1 METGTVSAVLP
12 DPVATDSSS
21 PARVRDEVVLT
32 GGRRALF
39 VALTVVLLIAVGAF
53 TVYWANI
60 PRAAEHPVLYALASV
75 GLFYL
80 IGVWLVPWLA
90 VERMRRPVHMEPA
103 AGWRVAVMTTFTPP
117 TESVEM
123 LEQTLT
129 ALVALE
135 YPHDTWVLD
144 EGDLPE
150 VRALCARLG
159 VHHFSRLG
167 RPEYQ
172 TPGGR
177 FARRTK
183 FGNINSWLADPATAE
198 YDLLAAFDPDHV
210 PERDYLQRTLGYF
223 SDPEVGYVQAAQF
236 YYNQDASFVARG
248 AAEESYDFY
257 SSGQMANH
265 AFGEPAVVG
274 SHTVHRLA
282 ALRAFG
288 GVPSHEAEDLYLAL
302 LYRWARW
309 RGVYVPEV
317 LAMGTTPVDWR
328 AYLRQQR
335 RWARSLL
342 DLKLRVLPKVAPRM
356 TLTERALGFLHGTFF
371 LRPLVFLVWYP
382 MLVYMLVADVQ
393 PTFYTRH
400 TIYAVFALAMVF
412 FLVDRFRQLYYLD
425 RKGEGGVH
433 WRSLVLLYAKWPY
446 FAHALWQAVRG
457 WNGTITVTPK
467 VEKPSLR
474 GNVAAPHLTLALVL
488 GVALGIRIVLHGVPR
503 PALLGSAIGFIV
515 CSALLAC
522 TELLAFPPPF
532 EHGRYAR
539 SRADLRERL
548 RG

>member
-1 METGTVSAVLP
+1 VSAVLP
-12 DPVATDSSS
+12 DPVAAAS
-21 PARVRDEVVLT
+21 PAAARVRDEVVLT
-32 GGRRALF
+32 GGRRSVF
-39 VALTVVLLIAVGAF
+39 VALTAVLLVSVGAF
-53 TVYWANI
+53 TVYWAHI

-75 GLFYL
+75 GVFYL

-90 VERMRRPVHMEPA
+90 VERMRRPLHMEPA
-103 AGWRVAVMTTFTPP
+103 TGWRVAVMTTFTPP

-123 LEQTLT
+123 LEQTLA

-135 YPHDTWVLD
+135 YPHETWVLD

-159 VHHFSRLG
+159 VRHFSRLG

-172 TPGGR
+172 TPDGP
-177 FARRTK
+177 FARRSK
-183 FGNINSWLADPATAE
+183 FGNINAWLAEPASAA

-210 PERDYLQRTLGYF
+210 PERDYLRRTLGYF
-223 SDPEVGYVQAAQF
+223 SDPEVGYVQSAQF
-236 YYNQDASFVARG
+236 YYNQEASFVARG

-309 RGVYVPEV
+309 RGVYVPEI

-342 DLKLRVLPKVAPRM
+342 DLKFRVLPKVAPRM
-356 TLTERALGFLHGTFF
+356 TLTERALGVLHGTFF

-393 PTFYTRH
+393 PTFYHRYPF
-400 TIYAVFALAMVF
+400 YAVFALAMVF
-412 FLVDRFRQLYYLD
+412 FCVDRFRQLYYLD
-425 RKGEGGVH
+425 RKGEQGIH

-446 FAHALWQAVRG
+446 FAQALWQAVRG
-457 WNGTITVTPK
+457 WNGTFAVTPK
-467 VEKPSLR
+467 VEKRSLR
-474 GNVAAPHLTLALVL
+474 GSIAVPHLTLALVMA
-488 GVALGIRIVLHGVPR
+488 VALGMRVVLHGVPR
-503 PALLGSAIGFIV
+503 PALLASAVWFIV
-515 CSALLAC
+515 FSSLLAC
-522 TELLAFPPPF
+522 TELVAFPPTF
-532 EHGRYAR
+532 ERGLYER
-539 SRADLRERL
+539 SRAAVRERL
-548 RG
+548 RASG